1 MSNVFLILN
10 LPSKGLAAGTPVVA
24 FHNPCLLAFFKR
36 NVLID
41 WQRRVE
47 SAADD
52 VLAQVDRL
60 EFQKLRST
68 LDLLIPDDTSPDD
81 SPGFEGETVFAEH
94 QLQVSHKMNVRI
106 IRNKIPMMLRML
118 REVLEDPEYREKE

>member
-1 MSNVFLILN
+1 MSNAFLTLN
-10 LPSKGLAAGTPVVA
+10 LPTEGLAAGTPVVA

-47 SAADD
+47 SASDGI
-52 VLAQVDRL
+52 LAQVGRL
-60 EFQKLRST
+60 EFDKLRLT

-81 SPGFEGETVFAEH
+81 SPGFEEKTVFAEH
-94 QLQVSHKMNVRI
+94 QFQVSYKMNVRI